1 MNYYNDIQRVKPY
14 YNTMNSRYNNNI
26 PQALPL
32 IRNNHFDHSN
42 VTVAPPIPSYYKQ
55 NINSS
60 NYYSHLPNIMNIT
73 YSSAEN
79 IAKKFSNNL
88 KNLQNIE
95 DKITE
100 QNREFN
106 LPKLN
111 QIEND
116 KNYKNQLKES
126 MQNKIE
132 NGNDDEDIKEKMSQ
146 MRQVAGRIPDYK
158 TEEQKR
164 MIQNK
169 EMMSEEGIN
178 KFNSNLVSALSDYS
192 NNIQKTIK
200 TKNTND
206 ANMYDMIKKG
216 IDSLKEDFSER
227 IDKFN
232 KESKRNME
240 MMRKLMM
247 NSQNPRLKLLS
258 EHLFATSDIDQIIKL
273 REKNKKNASVIDTRR
288 MSVLMQQAADN
299 ARAENE
305 KKKNEE
311 LKSMGIT
318 QNKDGKNGTKT
329 NKMGDNGEIV
339 EKIPLDLWEKRRKE
353 ALVMNQAI
361 KEKVAFYSQSYF
373 ELQPL
378 NRFRSI
384 VFLVM
389 GARRMLNIRYIM
401 YKEFKF
407 DSVSY
412 YINNFEDM
420 DIILKKLVYNTVK
433 EPLLEILNDT
443 ELNINLTYDN
453 EDNHEVFNLLQDYI
467 ERIINGFNTKFF
479 NGVSGEMLSYLALYV
494 TNQSFIPKDFFT
506 TFELVRFRTT
516 ETGEFIELDDNNR
529 KMILIF
535 YIFIKILLRN
545 IFLELIF
552 NQADRKKLTLNAKL
566 NVKMLVSVLYRSII
580 KNLTKNCVT
589 KTNLDDLEEAE
600 DMTAFLK
607 LRYTKREFHL
617 HRFLKKRYFLKVS
630 EVEDKPKRISKRA
643 REPISPRSSEGED
656 DNEDVRKIRETN
668 RTKNEKKRKK
678 IEKIKKEQNDQRQS
692 NENEESSG
700 SGSGSGSGDNSQNG
714 NESGNGDNSNEEE
727 NENDENEE
735 GENNEEDEEAPDVN
749 QMNKNN
755 NINKKNKKTKNEKNE
770 ESDNDEENE
779 GEDSEEEDNK
789 NKKNNK
795 NQNNKKQNI
804 NQKNNK
810 KKKDDDDED
819 NEDEQSEN
827 SDDDNK
833 NKKKRNVDNNDSGR
847 DIEEEEEEENQ
858 AKKKSKKK
866 SKGRAP
872 PPKKKEETESSYEEY
887 EDSKTES
894 MKSKNKKKKNSKL
907 QSKAN
912 SVSSN
917 SKMSKSKKNIKKSPH
932 DSSDEIREINEE
944 EGSSNEEDE
953 KENNNEENEEDEELE
968 IPDDNYKEER
978 AKLMPKRKVSTEKIN
993 GRVKTRLMG
1002 EEQKVKIAIRG
1013 RDPLKGKDTIKDFSK
1028 SDIDNMY
1035 FIIENFQSYGDDLDS
1050 NEVDLL
1056 DKVLYTEKNLET
1068 YYLYANEYS
1077 FDPGDMISKFM
1088 DKLLEKIQINFSK

>member
-14 YNTMNSRYNNNI
+14 YNTMNSRYNDNI

-116 KNYKNQLKES
+116 KNYKNQLKEN

-178 KFNSNLVSALSDYS
+178 KFNNNLVSALSDYS

-200 TKNTND
+200 AKNTND

-247 NSQNPRLKLLS
+247 DSQNPRLKLLS

-288 MSVLMQQAADN
+288 MSVLMQQAADK
-299 ARAENE
+299 ARTENE

-311 LKSMGIT
+311 LQSMGIT
-318 QNKDGKNGTKT
+318 QNKDGKKGENG
-329 NKMGDNGEIV
+329 NQMGNYGEIV

-353 ALVMNQAI
+353 ALDMNKAI
-361 KEKVAFYSQSYF
+361 KEKVAFFAQSYF

-389 GARRMLNIRYIM
+389 GARRLLNIRYTI

-453 EDNHEVFNLLQDYI
+453 EDNHEVYNLLQDYI
-467 ERIINGFNTKFF
+467 ERIIKGFNTKFF

-607 LRYTKREFHL
+607 LRFTKREFHL

-630 EVEDKPKRISKRA
+630 QVEDKPKRISKRA

-656 DNEDVRKIRETN
+656 DNEDVRKVRETN

-678 IEKIKKEQNDQRQS
+678 IEKIEKEQNDREQS
-692 NENEESSG
+692 NVDEESNESG

-714 NESGNGDNSNEEE
+714 NDSGNGIGDNSNEEE
-727 NENDENEE
+727 NENDE
-735 GENNEEDEEAPDVN
+735 GENNEEDDEVPDVN
-749 QMNKNN
+749 RINKNN
-755 NINKKNKKTKNEKNE
+755 NINKKNKKIKNEKNDE
-770 ESDNDEENE
+770 IDNDEENE
-779 GEDSEEEDNK
+779 GEDSEEEDNRM
-789 NKKNNK
+789 NNK
-795 NQNNKKQNI
+795 IQNKKKQNT
-804 NQKNNK
+804 NQKK
-810 KKKDDDDED
+810 DKQKKDDDEDDE
-819 NEDEQSEN
+819 NEQSES
-827 SDDDNK
+827 SDNDNK
-833 NKKKRNVDNNDSGR
+833 RKKNVDNNDS
-847 DIEEEEEEENQ
+847 DINNEEDEEEEEESQ
-858 AKKKSKKK
+858 ANKKSQKKK

-887 EDSKTES
+887 EDSKAES
-894 MKSKNKKKKNSKL
+894 MKSKNKKNKNLKLKSKT
-907 QSKAN
+907 N

-917 SKMSKSKKNIKKSPH
+917 SKMNKSKKNIKISPH
-932 DSSDEIREINEE
+932 DSSDEIRELNK

-953 KENNNEENEEDEELE
+953 KDNNEENGEDEELE

-1056 DKVLYTEKNLET
+1056 DKVLYTNKNLET
-1068 YYLYANEYS
+1068 YYLFANEYS

>member
-14 YNTMNSRYNNNI
+14 YNTMNSRYNDNI

-116 KNYKNQLKES
+116 KNYKNQLKEN

-178 KFNSNLVSALSDYS
+178 KFNNNLVSALSDYS

-200 TKNTND
+200 AKNTND

-247 NSQNPRLKLLS
+247 DSQNPRLKLLS

-288 MSVLMQQAADN
+288 MSVLMQQAADK
-299 ARAENE
+299 ARTENE

-311 LKSMGIT
+311 LQSMGIT
-318 QNKDGKNGTKT
+318 QNKDGKKGENG
-329 NKMGDNGEIV
+329 NQMGNYGEIV

-353 ALVMNQAI
+353 ALDMNKAI
-361 KEKVAFYSQSYF
+361 KEKVAFFAQSYF

-389 GARRMLNIRYIM
+389 GARRLLNIRYTI

-453 EDNHEVFNLLQDYI
+453 EDNHEVYNLLQDYI
-467 ERIINGFNTKFF
+467 ERIIKGFNTKFF

-607 LRYTKREFHL
+607 LRFTKREFHL

-630 EVEDKPKRISKRA
+630 QVEDKPKRISKRA

-656 DNEDVRKIRETN
+656 DNEDVRKVRETN

-678 IEKIKKEQNDQRQS
+678 IEKIEKEQNDREQS
-692 NENEESSG
+692 NVDEESNESG

-714 NESGNGDNSNEEE
+714 NDSGNGDNYNEEE
-727 NENDENEE
+727 NENDE
-735 GENNEEDEEAPDVN
+735 GENNEEDDEVPDVN
-749 QMNKNN
+749 RINKNN
-755 NINKKNKKTKNEKNE
+755 NINKKNKKIKNEKNDE
-770 ESDNDEENE
+770 IDNDEENE
-779 GEDSEEEDNK
+779 GEDSEEEDNRM
-789 NKKNNK
+789 NNK
-795 NQNNKKQNI
+795 IQNKKKQNT
-804 NQKNNK
+804 NQKK
-810 KKKDDDDED
+810 DKQKKDDDEDDE
-819 NEDEQSEN
+819 NEQSES
-827 SDDDNK
+827 SDNDNK
-833 NKKKRNVDNNDSGR
+833 RKKNVDNNDS
-847 DIEEEEEEENQ
+847 DINNEEDEEEEEESQ
-858 AKKKSKKK
+858 ANKKSQKKK

-872 PPKKKEETESSYEEY
+872 PPKKKEETEPSYEEY

-894 MKSKNKKKKNSKL
+894 MKSKNKKNKNLKLKSKT
-907 QSKAN
+907 N

-917 SKMSKSKKNIKKSPH
+917 SKMNKSKKNIKISPH
-932 DSSDEIREINEE
+932 DSSDEIRELNK

-953 KENNNEENEEDEELE
+953 KDNNNEENGEDEELE

-1056 DKVLYTEKNLET
+1056 DKVLYTNKNLET
-1068 YYLYANEYS
+1068 YYLFANEYS

>member
-14 YNTMNSRYNNNI
+14 YNTMNSRYNDNI

-116 KNYKNQLKES
+116 KNYKNQLKEN

-178 KFNSNLVSALSDYS
+178 KFNNNLVSALSDYS

-200 TKNTND
+200 AKNTND

-247 NSQNPRLKLLS
+247 DSQNPRLKLLS

-288 MSVLMQQAADN
+288 MSVLMQQAADK
-299 ARAENE
+299 ARTENE

-311 LKSMGIT
+311 LQSMGIT
-318 QNKDGKNGTKT
+318 QNKDGKKGENG
-329 NKMGDNGEIV
+329 NQMGDYGEIV

-353 ALVMNQAI
+353 ALDMNKAI
-361 KEKVAFYSQSYF
+361 KEKVAFFAQSYF

-389 GARRMLNIRYIM
+389 GARRLLNIRYII

-453 EDNHEVFNLLQDYI
+453 EDNHEVYNLLQDYI
-467 ERIINGFNTKFF
+467 ERIIKGFNTKFF

-607 LRYTKREFHL
+607 LRFTKREFHL

-630 EVEDKPKRISKRA
+630 QVEDKPKRISKRA

-656 DNEDVRKIRETN
+656 DNEDVRKVRETN

-678 IEKIKKEQNDQRQS
+678 IEKIEKEQNDREQS
-692 NENEESSG
+692 NVDEESNESG

-714 NESGNGDNSNEEE
+714 NDSGNGDNYNEEE
-727 NENDENEE
+727 NENDE
-735 GENNEEDEEAPDVN
+735 GENNEEDDEVPDVN
-749 QMNKNN
+749 RINKNN
-755 NINKKNKKTKNEKNE
+755 NINKKNKKIKNEKNDE
-770 ESDNDEENE
+770 IDNDEENE
-779 GEDSEEEDNK
+779 GEDSEEEDNRM
-789 NKKNNK
+789 NNK
-795 NQNNKKQNI
+795 IQNKKKQNT
-804 NQKNNK
+804 NQKK
-810 KKKDDDDED
+810 DKQKKDDDEDDE
-819 NEDEQSEN
+819 NEQSES
-827 SDDDNK
+827 SDNDNK
-833 NKKKRNVDNNDSGR
+833 RKKNVDNNDS
-847 DIEEEEEEENQ
+847 DINNEEDEEEEEESQ
-858 AKKKSKKK
+858 ANKKSQKKK

-894 MKSKNKKKKNSKL
+894 MKSKNKKNKNLKLKSKT
-907 QSKAN
+907 N

-917 SKMSKSKKNIKKSPH
+917 SKMNKSKKNIKISPH
-932 DSSDEIREINEE
+932 DSSDEIRELNK

-953 KENNNEENEEDEELE
+953 KDNNNEENGEDEELE

-1056 DKVLYTEKNLET
+1056 DKVLYTNKNLET
-1068 YYLYANEYS
+1068 YYLFANEYS